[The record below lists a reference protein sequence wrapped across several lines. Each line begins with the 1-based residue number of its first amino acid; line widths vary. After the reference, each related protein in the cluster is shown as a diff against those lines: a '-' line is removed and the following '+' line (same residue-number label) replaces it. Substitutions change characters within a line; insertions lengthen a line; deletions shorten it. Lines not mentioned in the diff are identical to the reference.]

1 MSPTRVPEAA
11 REPPSGAI
19 VSEREGA
26 QRRARTGEGRAA
38 LAAPRAGAEH

>member
-1 MSPTRVPEAA
+1 MQ
-11 REPPSGAI
+11 EPQYAI

-26 QRRARTGEGRAA
+26 HTRARTGEGRAA